1 MVNAVRQAST
11 ETEWRSACPI
21 ACGLDVLG
29 DKWSLLLIR
38 DLLAH
43 GTRTYSDFR
52 DSPEGI
58 ATNILAARLKLL
70 TKLDLIERVDPDRP
84 ARGNAFKLTERGVA
98 LRPAL
103 NEFLRWSQNHLA
115 DLSPDM
121 HTEAREF

>member
-1 MVNAVRQAST
+1 MVNAVSHAST
-11 ETEWRSACPI
+11 QAEWRSACPV

-38 DLLAH
+38 DLLTH

-70 TKLDLIERVDPDRP
+70 TSLDLIERVDPDRP
-84 ARGNAFKLTERGVA
+84 ARGNAFKLTERGAA
-98 LRPAL
+98 LRPTI
-103 NEFLRWSQNHLA
+103 NELLRWSQNHLA
-115 DLSPDM
+115 DLSPGM
-121 HTEAREF
+121 HLEEREF